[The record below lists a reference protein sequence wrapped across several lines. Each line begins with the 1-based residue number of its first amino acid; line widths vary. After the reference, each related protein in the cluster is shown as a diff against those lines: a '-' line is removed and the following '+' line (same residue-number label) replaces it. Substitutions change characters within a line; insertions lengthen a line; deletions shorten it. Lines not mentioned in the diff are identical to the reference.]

1 VFERRVK
8 IPVGWVAERV
18 FAPFVRWR
26 AKRLVT
32 PEVAVRI
39 PGLAPAFVG
48 YRIALVTDLLVS
60 HNPDLVDY
68 LPAELRVGQTWLY
81 VSAGV
86 GTAAVP
92 FRWGNP
98 PELPVIRLV

>member
-1 VFERRVK
+1 MRSRLACSSCSTSWCASRRGDRAASSSEAVSVE
-8 IPVGWVAERV
+8 PRAAAAGVRAAGQDSRGLGCGARV
-18 FAPFVRWR
+18 RAVRPLE

-60 HNPDLVDY
+60 H
-68 LPAELRVGQTWLY
+68 
-81 VSAGV
+81 
-86 GTAAVP
+86 
-92 FRWGNP
+92 
-98 PELPVIRLV
+98 